1 MRPQF
6 KSWVGKFLWRR
17 DILPTAVFLGF
28 PGGSDSKESTCNAEN
43 LGLIPGLGRF
53 PGEGNGYPLQY
64 SSLENPHGQSSL
76 ADYSPWGR
84 KELDR
89 TERLSTH
96 EVNET

>member
-17 DILPTAVFLGF
+17 DSLPTAVFLGF

-64 SSLENPHGQSSL
+64 IL
-76 ADYSPWGR
+76 AWKIPWTGEPGGLSPSI
-84 KELDR
+84 KQI
-89 TERLSTH
+89 TAKHS
-96 EVNET
+96 